1 MSIDPF
7 NAAEADGFT
16 LQESLEWYDPD
27 IDCTLVLSAPEAD
40 PVLWSEY
47 AAGALRNYRKHGV
60 ECALDID
67 ALRSGAD
74 TVMFFAVI
82 DGAGRTVAGLRAIG
96 PLRSADD
103 SHALVEWAGQ
113 PGQQL
118 VRNMINDRVPFGVLE
133 MKSAWAT
140 DDPDRSH
147 RITEAMA
154 RSAFHM
160 MALLDNQFCM
170 ATAAAY
176 ALNRWRS
183 SGGVVSA
190 IPATPYPSER
200 YQTKMMWWDRHDF
213 VNQAKPEQVSKILT
227 ETQLLTRRFSAQSAS
242 SPRASAL
249 RDYDSSRLK
258 SNGR

>member
-1 MSIDPF
+1 MTPTLSIPF
-7 NAAEADGFT
+7 KDFRADVFA
-16 LQESLEWYDPD
+16 LQESLEWYDPH
-27 IDCTLVLSAPEAD
+27 IDCTLVVSTPEAD
-40 PVLWSEY
+40 RVLWSEY
-47 AAGALRNYRKHGV
+47 ATGALRSYRKHGV
-60 ECALDID
+60 ECALDVE

-82 DGAGRTVAGLRAIG
+82 DDAGRTVAGLRAIG
-96 PLRSADD
+96 PLRSAED
-103 SHALVEWAGQ
+103 SHAMAEWAGQ
-113 PGQQL
+113 PSQHI
-118 VRNMINDRVPFGVLE
+118 VRDMINDRVPFGVLE

-140 DDPDRSH
+140 GDPERSH

-183 SGGVVSA
+183 SGGVVSP
-190 IPATPYPSER
+190 IPATPYPNDR

-213 VNQAKPEQVSKILT
+213 VNHARQEQVSKILV
-227 ETQLLTRRFSAQSAS
+227 ETRLLTRWLCRQSAS
-242 SPRASAL
+242 SPRASTA
-249 RDYDSSRLK
+249 
-258 SNGR
+258 N